1 MLPGSSARIDGRT
14 GSARE
19 EGVRLQRE
27 EASAD
32 RGLPGPL
39 ARPDVKS
46 RQRIDYGRLAAVLA
60 ERGIVD
66 ARAIQD
72 ALQFSQRGGPP
83 FPEALVTANLVAD
96 WELTRLA
103 CEIYGLPFLMVGLV
117 DPDPKASEGID
128 SSFLMKECI
137 VPLSR
142 HGSVLTV
149 LMPSL
154 TTTDVLDELAA
165 KSGMTVLPICGTVR
179 TNRDWLVQKF
189 SSPTPA
195 AASAGTRASA
205 NDSVA
210 LPEGM
215 TTAEWSN
222 LFDEADAAV
231 LFDLKQVPPEEQSDA
246 A

>member
-1 MLPGSSARIDGRT
+1 MLPGARRRGP
-14 GSARE
+14 ARGTE
-19 EGVRLQRE
+19 VRLQRK

-117 DPDPKASEGID
+117 DPDPKASEGLD

-165 KSGMTVLPICGTVR
+165 KSGSTVLPICGTVR
-179 TNRDWLVQKF
+179 TNREWLVQKF

-195 AASAGTRASA
+195 ASTGKASASA
-205 NDSVA
+205 IDPVG

-231 LFDLKQVPPEEQSDA
+231 LFDLKQPSEERSDA

>member
-1 MLPGSSARIDGRT
+1 VSSRP
-14 GSARE
+14 E
-19 EGVRLQRE
+19 EGPLQQE

-32 RGLPGPL
+32 RGSPGPP

-46 RQRIDYGRLAAVLA
+46 RQRIDYGRLAAVLS

-103 CEIYGLPFLMVGLV
+103 CEIYGLPFLTVGLA
-117 DPDPKASEGID
+117 DPDPKASEGLD
-128 SSFLMKECI
+128 SSFLLKECI

-154 TTTDVLDELAA
+154 TTTDVLDELAS
-165 KSGMTVLPICGTVR
+165 KSGTTVLPICGTVR

-189 SSPTPA
+189 SSPTPSISPAA
-195 AASAGTRASA
+195 AASVSPA
-205 NDSVA
+205 NDPGTP
-210 LPEGM
+210 PEGM

-231 LFDLKQVPPEEQSDA
+231 LFDLKQVPPEEGSA
-246 A
+246 AA